1 MWQIMVRTKEGQK
14 VRQVQ
19 PKTMEV
25 LVDEDVENTV
35 KTVI

>member
-1 MWQIMVRTKEGQK
+1 VADSGTEERQK
-14 VRQVQ
+14 VRQLH

-25 LVDEDVENTV
+25 LVDEDEENTV